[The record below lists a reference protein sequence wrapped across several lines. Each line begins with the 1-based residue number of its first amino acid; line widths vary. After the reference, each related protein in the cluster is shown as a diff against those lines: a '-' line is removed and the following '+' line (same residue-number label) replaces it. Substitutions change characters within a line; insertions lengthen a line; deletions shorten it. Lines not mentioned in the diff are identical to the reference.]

1 MSLSSLSVKRK
12 VAMCSFIIMLLFL
25 GISVYNKIGIDSLP
39 KFDIPFIHITTIYPG
54 ASPAEIEVEVA
65 KRLEDAVASLDG
77 LKHTTNLCMEN
88 VCSTTLEFELGS
100 NADLL
105 MHEVREKI
113 NTVINDF
120 PSGVEVP
127 TIAKVNVNAVPVVT
141 LYLTGTQSV
150 DELYDYVD
158 DILSDRFS
166 SISGVGEVRVH
177 GGNEVQMHVI
187 IDRKKLAET
196 NLTIAGIINRIN
208 SANTK
213 IPAGRIKDGDTETS
227 ITFDAEFRDAQALK
241 NLEISEHRGKRIY
254 LGDIAEVK
262 LQSKEIRQ
270 EAYFNGLPGIQ
281 LEIVKKSDA
290 NAVKVIDA
298 VKKRFDEINSDGT
311 LPGGMKLNWF
321 KDSGAFIHAS
331 VDDAWSSI
339 LMGIVLTAVILFLF
353 LHDIRTTFIAAVS
366 MPVSII
372 ITFSAMKILD
382 YTFDMMTLVSLGCSA
397 GVLVTNAVVVLEN
410 ITKRIQEG
418 KDPVNASISGSQE
431 VLTAVCAS
439 ALTNVV
445 VFVPVALMSSIVG
458 LLLAPFAGVMV
469 VATIASLFVSFTLT
483 PILASKIFSEKTGK
497 SNPKIEK
504 IAAFFDKFYTP
515 LENGFVKSITWTEK
529 HSGKVII
536 FSILLS
542 IVMLILSIPQ
552 LSMGFIPDNDK
563 SEIAIKLEFPG
574 NSSLQYTRKRTF
586 EIIDKINQRKDIK
599 HLAATI
605 GYVNTVGGQVSEGVY
620 LAEVSLLLNP
630 KETRKSIFT
639 VVSELRELL
648 AKEENILSSVNIP
661 NPLGSSG
668 AELNAII
675 SGPDPEVMRSE
686 GLKAVQKLQASGIA
700 QDIDSTERPDKPRVN
715 IIPRRE
721 VLRNLG
727 LAENAFGI
735 SVLGFFDGVEAGTY
749 KVGTRS
755 YDIRVKTNDES
766 GLDANKN
773 LTVGALNGSPVNLDV
788 MAKFESDPVRVS
800 IVRRDKQNSFWIY
813 ANSAQNSSI
822 GELVNFMDTKVAPAL
837 PPGYKL
843 SYSGAAESMAEGAA
857 DFANVFLVA
866 IVLTYLLI
874 AALLES
880 WSHPFIIMFTVPLG
894 FIGMFATMA
903 VAGEEMSMI
912 AMLGGVMMIG
922 IVVNNAILIMDET
935 KVLTENG
942 TPSHEAMLIAAKN
955 KFRPIL
961 MTSLASVIGMLPMA
975 FGTGIGSELRA
986 NCGIGVV
993 GGLTF
998 SAIMTI
1004 YLIPALYFKF
1014 VKNKTVNKA
1023 I

>member
-25 GISVYNKIGIDSLP
+25 GFSVYSKIGIDSLP
-39 KFDIPFIHITTIYPG
+39 KFDIPYLHITTVYPG

-65 KRLEDAVASLDG
+65 KRIEDAVASLDG

-88 VCSTTLEFELGS
+88 VCSTALEFELGS

-113 NTVINDF
+113 NTIVNEF
-120 PSGVEVP
+120 PEGVETPV
-127 TIAKVNVNAVPVVT
+127 IAKVNVNAIPVVT
-141 LYLTGTQSV
+141 LYLTGTKSV

-166 SISGVGEVRVH
+166 SISGVGEVRIH

-187 IDRKKLAET
+187 IDRKKLSET
-196 NLTIAGIINRIN
+196 NLTIAEIIARLRA
-208 SANTK
+208 ANIK
-213 IPAGRIKDGDTETS
+213 IPAGRIKSGDTES
-227 ITFDAEFRDAQALK
+227 GITFDAEFRNAQDLK
-241 NLEISEHRGKRIY
+241 NLEISNQQGKRIY

-270 EAYFNGLPGIQ
+270 EAYFNGQPGIQ
-281 LEIVKKSDA
+281 LEVVKKSDA

-339 LMGIVLTAVILFLF
+339 IMGIILTAVILFLF
-353 LHDIRTTFIAAVS
+353 LHDIRTTFIAAIS

-372 ITFSAMKILD
+372 ITFSAMKILN

-410 ITKRIQEG
+410 ITKHIQSG
-418 KDPVNASISGSQE
+418 SDPVSASISGSNE
-431 VLTAVCAS
+431 VITAVCAS

-445 VFVPVALMSSIVG
+445 VFVPVALMSSLVG

-483 PILASKIFSEKTGK
+483 PILASKIFSEKQNQK
-497 SNPKIEK
+497 ASKFDALFN
-504 IAAFFDKFYTP
+504 FFDRLYTP
-515 LENGFVKSITWTEK
+515 LENGFVKSIEWTER

-536 FSILLS
+536 FSVLLS
-542 IVMLILSIPQ
+542 IVMLVLSIPH

-574 NSSLQYTRKRTF
+574 NSSLQYSRKHTF
-586 EIIDKINQRKDIK
+586 EIIEKIKKRDDVK
-599 HLAATI
+599 HIASTI

-620 LAEVSLLLNP
+620 LAEISLLLNP
-630 KETRKSIFT
+630 KETRKTIFT
-639 VVSELRELL
+639 VVSELRTMLS
-648 AKEENILSSVNIP
+648 AEENLLSSVNIP

-668 AELNAII
+668 SELSAII
-675 SGPDPEVMRSE
+675 SGPDPEVMRRE
-686 GLKAVQKLQASGIA
+686 GLKAVQKLQQSGLA

-715 IIPRRE
+715 ILPRRE

-727 LAENAFGI
+727 LAENVLGT

-755 YDIRVKTNDES
+755 YDIRVKTNDLP
-766 GLDANKN
+766 GLDENKN
-773 LTVGALNGSPVNLDV
+773 IVVGALHGAPVNLDV
-788 MAKFESDPVRVS
+788 MAKIEADPVRVS
-800 IVRRDKQNSFWIY
+800 IVRQDKQNSFWLY
-813 ANSAQNSSI
+813 ANSTENSSI
-822 GELVNFMDTKVAPAL
+822 GELVKFMDTQVAPAL

-843 SYSGAAESMAEGAA
+843 TYSGAAESMEEGAA
-857 DFANVFLVA
+857 DFASVFLIA

-874 AALLES
+874 AALMES
-880 WSHPFIIMFTVPLG
+880 WTHPFIIMFTVPLG
-894 FIGMFATMA
+894 FVGMFAIMA
-903 VAGEEMSMI
+903 LLGEEMSMI

-935 KVLTENG
+935 KVLNEQG
-942 TPSHEAMLIAAKN
+942 TPAHKAMLLAAKS

-1014 VKNKTVNKA
+1014 VKNK
-1023 I
+1023 